1 VEQLE
6 ELVQDKLR
14 PDVTLLLD
22 APTSVGMSR
31 ARGRGELDRFEQ
43 EDLDFFERVRGSYL
57 EQAKNDSGRYR
68 LINASVSLDNVQQQ
82 LLEVGGELLSRW
94 RERSSES

>member
-1 VEQLE
+1 MKQLE

-22 APTSVGMSR
+22 APTAVGMSR

-43 EDLDFFERVRGSYL
+43 EDLDFFERVRISYL
-57 EQAKNDSGRYR
+57 KQANDDSGRYR
-68 LINASVSLDNVQQQ
+68 IIDASVSLDSVQQQ
-82 LLEVGGELLSRW
+82 LLAVGNEVFSYW
-94 RERSSES
+94 RERSVES